1 MEDRSRSPSRADSLA
16 AGFTLDGWTVHPQR
30 NLITRNGDRHRV
42 HGKFMDVLVCLAER
56 DGVVSRQQLFD
67 ACWPDTLVVDECLT
81 RAISE
86 LRKAFGDDPRRPRI
100 IETIPKKG

>member
-67 ACWPDTLVVDECLT
+67 ACW
-81 RAISE
+81 
-86 LRKAFGDDPRRPRI
+86 
-100 IETIPKKG
+100 